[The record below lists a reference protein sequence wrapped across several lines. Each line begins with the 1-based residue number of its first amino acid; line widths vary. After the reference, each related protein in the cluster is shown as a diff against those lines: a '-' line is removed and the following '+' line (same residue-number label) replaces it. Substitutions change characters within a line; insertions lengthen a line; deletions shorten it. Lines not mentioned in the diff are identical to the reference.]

1 MQQNCNNDYISKP
14 KKHKH
19 KTQQKSDI
27 FEKLNNIELVIIP
40 IKIISGKLP
49 LGGT

>member
-27 FEKLNNIELVIIP
+27 FEK
-40 IKIISGKLP
+40 IKQHRIGYYP
-49 LGGT
+49 C